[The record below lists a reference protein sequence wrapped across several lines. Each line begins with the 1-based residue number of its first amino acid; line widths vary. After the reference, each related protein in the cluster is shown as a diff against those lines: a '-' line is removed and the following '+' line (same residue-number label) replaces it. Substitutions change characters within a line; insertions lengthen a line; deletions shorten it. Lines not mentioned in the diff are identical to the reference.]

1 MKIVFHIMNMKE
13 IGELVS
19 EIINRIKLY
28 ENRISYYEQ
37 ARQTKQQVDLLD
49 KHDPR

>member
-19 EIINRIKLY
+19 DIINRIKLY
-28 ENRISYYEQ
+28 ENRISYYEYE
-37 ARQTKQQVDLLD
+37 RDRRVSL
-49 KHDPR
+49 